1 MLVNLTGKN
10 CKILKRTLDLD
21 LAEMFLGTC
30 TEERKVS

>member
-1 MLVNLTGKN
+1 MFNLSRKN
-10 CKILKRTLDLD
+10 FKILKRTRD